1 MRLDACNKRIQ
12 RKLDDA
18 LYIQNIKDALE
29 CTLPYDIAVSEGE
42 KYLSNE
48 EMSCMNNILV
58 SKSENCVEVNQCFE
72 ALLRIN
78 NEREKNRACADP
90 LHEDVFYYTRAGQ
103 LAKGALPRPAAGR
116 GVGL

>member
-1 MRLDACNKRIQ
+1 MDIPQNKQVIMRLDACNKRIQ

-58 SKSENCVEVNQCFE
+58 SKSENCVEVN
-72 ALLRIN
+72 
-78 NEREKNRACADP
+78 
-90 LHEDVFYYTRAGQ
+90 
-103 LAKGALPRPAAGR
+103 
-116 GVGL
+116 